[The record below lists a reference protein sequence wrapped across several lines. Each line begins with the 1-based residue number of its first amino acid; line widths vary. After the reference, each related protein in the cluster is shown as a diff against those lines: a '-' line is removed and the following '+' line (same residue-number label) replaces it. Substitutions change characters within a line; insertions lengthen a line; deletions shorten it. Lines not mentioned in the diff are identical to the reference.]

1 MADNE
6 VSSDTDNDL
15 SKEEGKKKSSSGNI
29 LQIIILALLLV
40 VLGLGG
46 FIAWKLINLD
56 VPLLSGQEQVSS
68 PENTDRSPG
77 ILINL
82 DNITVNLADPE
93 ANRFLRTKITLE
105 VESEED
111 KTKIEAFKAQ
121 IQDLIITVLA
131 NKAYS
136 DVRSSQGKFALK
148 EELAYRI
155 NTLIGGRPVKNLYF
169 SDFIAQ

>member
-6 VSSDTDNDL
+6 TNSDTDNDL
-15 SKEEGKKKSSSGNI
+15 SKEGKKKSSSGNL

-46 FIAWKLINLD
+46 FIAWKLINLE
-56 VPLLSGQEQVSS
+56 VPLLPGQGQIS
-68 PENTDRSPG
+68 PPEKTERSPG

-82 DNITVNLADPE
+82 DNVTVNLADSE
-93 ANRFLRTKITLE
+93 ETRFLRTTITLE
-105 VESEED
+105 AESEED
-111 KTKIEAFKAQ
+111 KTKIETFKAQ
-121 IQDLIITVLA
+121 IQDLIITVLSS
-131 NKAYS
+131 KSYS
-136 DVRSSQGKFALK
+136 DVRTSQGKFTLK

-155 NTLIGGRPVKNLYF
+155 NNLIGGRPVKNLYF

>member
-6 VSSDTDNDL
+6 VSSDTDNNL
-15 SKEEGKKKSSSGNI
+15 PKEEGKKKSSSGNI
-29 LQIIILALLLV
+29 LQIIILTLLLV
-40 VLGLGG
+40 VLGLGS
-46 FIAWKLINLD
+46 FIAWKLINLE
-56 VPLLSGQEQVSS
+56 VPLLSGQGQTSS
-68 PENTDRSPG
+68 PEKAERSPG

-82 DNITVNLADPE
+82 DNVTVNLADSE
-93 ANRFLRTKITLE
+93 ENRFLRTKITLE

-121 IQDLIITVLA
+121 IQDLIITVLSS
-131 NKAYS
+131 KAYS
-136 DVRSSQGKFALK
+136 DVRTSQGKFALK

-155 NTLIGGRPVKNLYF
+155 NNFIGGRPVKNLYF